1 MPEPSDLGNA
11 LGAKKEKRAREGAED
26 AERAATGRSA
36 PSSVD
41 ACGPHAR
48 RLDDEERPR
57 RAQMNVDVPE
67 DLREEFRRACQEDGR
82 QMRFVVEDL
91 VRLYLRRRDAE

>member
-1 MPEPSDLGNA
+1 MSEDSRLRNA
-11 LGAKKEKRAREGAED
+11 LGAKKEKRAQEGAED
-26 AERAATGRSA
+26 AERAATGRSV

-41 ACGPHAR
+41 ACGPHAG

-67 DLREEFRRACQEDGR
+67 DLREEFRRACRDDGR

-91 VRLYLRRRDAE
+91 VRLYLESRAD

>member
-11 LGAKKEKRAREGAED
+11 LGSKKERRAQEGAED
-26 AERAATGRSA
+26 AERAATGRSV

-41 ACGPHAR
+41 ACGPHAE

-67 DLREEFRRACQEDGR
+67 DLREEFRRACRDDGR

-91 VRLYLRRRDAE
+91 VRLYLESRAD